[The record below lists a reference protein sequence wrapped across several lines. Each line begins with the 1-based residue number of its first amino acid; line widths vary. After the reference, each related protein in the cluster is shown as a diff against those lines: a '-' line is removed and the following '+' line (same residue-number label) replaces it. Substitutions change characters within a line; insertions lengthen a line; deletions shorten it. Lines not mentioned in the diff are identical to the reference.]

1 MENMRQI
8 RGVRA
13 VVTWIA
19 ALALAVSMAPA
30 ALGAALDGATEAEAS
45 LYLYTDG
52 NYYEVIDGYIVVDG
66 VKIYVTDDMMEQGLI
81 QGVPEPT
88 KKPKPTRKPKHT
100 REPEPAVEPEPTPGP
115 EPAVES
121 ELTPGPEPAVEPEP
135 TPGPEPAV
143 EPEPT
148 PEPEPAVEPELTPEP
163 EPAVEPALTPEPE
176 PAVEPELTPEPE
188 PAIEPELTPEPEP
201 AEEPLEAPEVQ
212 ISVHIFAQY
221 AGDAPAYGDTVTLV
235 SAVQADG
242 IPVSYQWQYRAPGG
256 DWADMEGATNG
267 SFAYVL
273 DEVNARYVWR
283 LIVRPQA

>member
-1 MENMRQI
+1 M
-8 RGVRA
+8 
-13 VVTWIA
+13 
-19 ALALAVSMAPA
+19 
-30 ALGAALDGATEAEAS
+30 D
-45 LYLYTDG
+45 
-52 NYYEVIDGYIVVDG
+52 
-66 VKIYVTDDMMEQGLI
+66 
-81 QGVPEPT
+81 
-88 KKPKPTRKPKHT
+88 
-100 REPEPAVEPEPTPGP
+100 
-115 EPAVES
+115 
-121 ELTPGPEPAVEPEP
+121 PEP

-148 PEPEPAVEPELTPEP
+148 PEPEQ
-163 EPAVEPALTPEPE
+163 PAVEPALTPEPE
-176 PAVEPELTPEPE
+176 Q
-188 PAIEPELTPEPEP
+188 P

-256 DWADMEGATNG
+256 DWADMEGATDG

>member
-1 MENMRQI
+1 M
-8 RGVRA
+8 
-13 VVTWIA
+13 
-19 ALALAVSMAPA
+19 P
-30 ALGAALDGATEAEAS
+30 
-45 LYLYTDG
+45 
-52 NYYEVIDGYIVVDG
+52 
-66 VKIYVTDDMMEQGLI
+66 EQ
-81 QGVPEPT
+81 
-88 KKPKPTRKPKHT
+88 
-100 REPEPAVEPEPTPGP
+100 PAVEPE
-115 EPAVES
+115 
-121 ELTPGPEPAVEPEP
+121 
-135 TPGPEPAV
+135 
-143 EPEPT
+143 
-148 PEPEPAVEPELTPEP
+148 
-163 EPAVEPALTPEPE
+163 LTPEPE

-256 DWADMEGATNG
+256 DWADMEGATDG